1 MPNEISIEFEGV
13 KRELIQAISAFNE
26 EEFNT
31 IPFKGSWTA
40 GQVAEHVYKSV
51 SAFTKGLYGKVKPT
65 TRQPDEKVEPIRKA
79 FMDFDTKMSSPDF
92 ILPSNAFHDKNA
104 ILSSLKST
112 MDKISEAIKKFDL
125 SETCLSFVPP
135 AIGELTRLESIYFVI
150 YHTKRHIHQLKN
162 ISSKLRIV
170 SRE

>member
-1 MPNEISIEFEGV
+1 MTNEISIEFEGV
-13 KRELIQAISAFNE
+13 KRELIQAISVFNE

-65 TRQPDEKVEPIRKA
+65 TRQPDEKVEPIKKT
-79 FMDFDTKMSSPDF
+79 FLDFDTKMSSPDF
-92 ILPSNAFHDKNA
+92 IIPSNGFHDKNA

-112 MDKISEAIKKFDL
+112 MDKITEAIKTFDL
-125 SETCLSFVPP
+125 SATCLSFIPP

-150 YHTKRHIHQLKN
+150 YHTQRHIHQLKN
-162 ISSKLRIV
+162 ISQKV
-170 SRE
+170 VNKK